1 MMKLRH
7 NKKRNTAFLF
17 EVLVR
22 ELTIASLKANKPHK
36 KTVIKI
42 LKEFF
47 NKSTILNAELD
58 LYKSVTSSSNL
69 NNKFAEKVL
78 SEAKSRHQK
87 LNKKT
92 IFDSQTKLIKEIN
105 EKLGK
110 GVFENFILDYKNLAT
125 AYQVLYEN
133 TDVKEQIKLEEQIL
147 ERLQT
152 SPDAVKEEKYKPVS
166 KLTFKTFYNK
176 FNETYGSE
184 LLKEQKELIQY
195 YVSSYETDDLE
206 FKVFLN
212 EEIGRLKSNLINATK
227 DKTNP
232 LVIEKRDQIIN
243 VLNSFS
249 KKEIDKTVL
258 EKVLKLQ
265 QLTEEM
271 TNSGN

>member
-1 MMKLRH
+1 MKLRH

>member
-1 MMKLRH
+1 MKLRH

-133 TDVKEQIKLEEQIL
+133 TDVKEQVKLEEQIL

-152 SPDAVKEEKYKPVS
+152 SPDAVKEEKYKSVS

>member
-133 TDVKEQIKLEEQIL
+133 TDVKEQVKLEEQIL

-152 SPDAVKEEKYKPVS
+152 SPDAVKEEKYKSVS